1 MHTQRWIAAATVL
14 TVALATLA
22 VGAAPAG
29 ATGGSAVYGA
39 SATLSGPVTTG
50 HIVVPLSAVST
61 NMAAHGYEQQ
71 EYFASGTAH
80 AFEATSSPS
89 DGRLT
94 VAADDVGRLRDPHHR
109 APPDVTQEVQRHRRG
124 RVAQRV
130 GRRVLTR
137 LGLPQPDA
145 DARRLC
151 LGRRVGPGAC
161 HRWWFLHPRRPDGRR
176 PRARGAE
183 PLRVP
188 PPPRRPVRA
197 RYVRPD
203 RPGPAPQ
210 SRGRRIRVPQ
220 PAPHR
225 GHRRIPVGLLHDR
238 LRRRP
243 PAGHARLRRD
253 LHPQSRRLGDPA
265 SARAAD

>member
-50 HIVVPLSAVST
+50 HIVVPLSAVGT
-61 NMAAHGYEQQ
+61 NMAAHGYEEQ

-94 VAADDVGRLRDPHHR
+94 VAPTTSAGYETRIIVRRPTSPKKFNGTVVVEWLNVSEGESSPDWDYLNPMLMRDGYAWVG
-109 APPDVTQEVQRHRRG
+109 VS
-124 RVAQRV
+124 AQALAI
-130 GRRVLTR
+130 GGGSSI
-137 LGLPQPDA
+137 LGD
-145 DARRLC
+145 
-151 LGRRVGPGAC
+151 
-161 HRWWFLHPRRPDGRR
+161 PDGRR